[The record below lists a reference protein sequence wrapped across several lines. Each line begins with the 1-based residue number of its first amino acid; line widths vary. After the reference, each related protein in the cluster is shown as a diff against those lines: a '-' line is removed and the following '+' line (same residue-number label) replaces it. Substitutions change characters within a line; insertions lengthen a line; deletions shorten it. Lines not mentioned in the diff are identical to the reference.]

1 MTIYIVDHTFL
12 KFKDVPESD
21 PKANPDYVGILD
33 LTQLFRPQA
42 QFRFITPFS
51 QVAVQDPVC
60 SILEAMRFVTRS
72 FPTTVC

>member
-1 MTIYIVDHTFL
+1 MTIYTVDHTFL

-21 PKANPDYVGILD
+21 PKANSIVGILD

-51 QVAVQDPVC
+51 QVAVQDSVC

>member
-1 MTIYIVDHTFL
+1 MFL
-12 KFKDVPESD
+12 KVI
-21 PKANPDYVGILD
+21 PKQTRIVGILD